1 MRIAAI
7 DPVDIRFP
15 TSRDLTGSDAMNPD
29 PDYSLAYL
37 TIRLD
42 DGFEGHGFA
51 FTIGRGNELVV
62 HAIKVLTEG
71 FLSQPVESLLEDM
84 GSTWR
89 SLIGD
94 SQLRWLGPDK
104 GVIHMAA
111 AAVTNALWD
120 LKAKRE
126 GKPVWRLLTDM
137 SPDDIAS
144 LVEFRYLQDF
154 MDAEEARG
162 LLRSQQAGRALRIDM
177 LHEDGLPAYTTSA
190 GWLGYSEV
198 QIAES
203 VDRALGE
210 GFEHFKIKVGGG
222 INEDARRA
230 LLVRGLIG
238 SERSLMMDANQVW
251 GVSEAV
257 DQMAVLEE
265 FDPAWIEE
273 PTSPDD
279 ILGHRAIAR
288 AVDPIAVAT
297 GEHVHNQ
304 VMFKQFLQAGA
315 LGVCQVD
322 PCRVAG
328 LNEALAVLLMAAKSD
343 VPVCPHAG
351 GAGLGECVQHLSV
364 FDHVAVGGVR
374 EDRVVEYVDHLHE
387 HFLDPVRVSGGRYV
401 LPDAPGF
408 NTELRPEALARFR
421 FPDGT
426 EWL

>member
-1 MRIAAI
+1 METGLPALFEFFSRIPDDLDESEQRHFLKISGRLTDSLPHGGCAVNERRIVKCSRHEQIPEMLGQSIHEFMQVIPCANDAI
-7 DPVDIRFP
+7 DNANHVGAAP
-15 TSRDLTGSDAMNPD
+15 G
-29 PDYSLAYL
+29 
-37 TIRLD
+37 
-42 DGFEGHGFA
+42 
-51 FTIGRGNELVV
+51 GRGVADLEVQLGVDD
-62 HAIKVLTEG
+62 TE
-71 FLSQPVESLLEDM
+71 
-84 GSTWR
+84 
-89 SLIGD
+89 
-94 SQLRWLGPDK
+94 
-104 GVIHMAA
+104 
-111 AAVTNALWD
+111 
-120 LKAKRE
+120 
-126 GKPVWRLLTDM
+126 RLFDEI
-137 SPDDIAS
+137 PA
-144 LVEFRYLQDF
+144 
-154 MDAEEARG
+154 
-162 LLRSQQAGRALRIDM
+162 ALRIDR

-315 LGVCQVD
+315 LGVCQGD

-387 HFLDPVRVSGGRYV
+387 HFLDPVRVSGGRYM